1 MKRSGILNAP
11 LAGALAGLGHTDT
24 VVLGDCGLPRPD
36 GVPVVD
42 LALTFGV
49 PSFAQVLQAVVAE
62 IVVEGAAVARETAE
76 QNPATAQLLLDHLG
90 EPRWLSHEEL
100 KDESAGARLF
110 IRTGEATPFANVILT
125 CGVAFSGSGYAG
137 GS

>member
-1 MKRSGILNAP
+1 MKRSGILNAQ

-36 GVPVVD
+36 AVPVVD

-62 IVVEGAAVARETAE
+62 IVVEEATVARETAE
-76 QNPATAQLLLDHLG
+76 QNPDTAQLLIDQLG

-100 KDESAGARLF
+100 KTESAGARLF

-125 CGVAFSGSGYAG
+125 CGVAFAGSGYAG
-137 GS
+137 GP